1 MLSDLTFVEDGNPN
15 MTEAGLINWI
25 KRSLLYNVL
34 SQFTEYQRTCYFTM
48 PEKRFKDALLS
59 SIEKSQTSPT
69 QLYNG
74 SLLIEP
80 RDGEQPPQTMVT
92 FCIFYFLFL
101 FFKKNIAGIQC
112 LVNFATPIRWVQQ
125 MKHLKK
131 NSGSSPPSPPPSP
144 SPSIPCSSSSS
155 SSLYGSSA
163 TESGPIAKAR
173 PCIFKFW
180 ARKSV

>member
-131 NSGSSPPSPPPSP
+131 TAEAPPPPPFSQ
-144 SPSIPCSSSSS
+144 SIHTMQF
-155 SSLYGSSA
+155 LLLLL
-163 TESGPIAKAR
+163 
-173 PCIFKFW
+173 FV
-180 ARKSV
+180 RK